1 MHFNILIIGS
11 GIAGLSLAN
20 RYPENISVGIFT
32 KKEEAESNTNY
43 AQGGLAAVT
52 NFKDSVSLHVK
63 DTLIAGDGICNEEV
77 VRMVVEEGPAVVE
90 DLLNWGVNFARYK
103 ENEETFDLGREGGHS
118 QRRVLHAGDITGRE
132 IERALVENSRQKNN
146 ISIYE
151 NHIAIDLITSN
162 KLKKLNNKN
171 KDKIDRVLG
180 AYFLDKTTNAVKTVS
195 ADFVVLATGGAGKV
209 FLYTSNPDISTGDGI
224 AMAHRTGAK
233 IANMEFYQFHPTIL
247 YHPEARSF
255 LISEALRG
263 EGGILKLK
271 DGTQF
276 MDNVHPLKS
285 LAPRDIVA
293 RTIDFEMKRTGNECV
308 YLDMTHKSREFLEK
322 RFPDIFKTTLSFGI
336 DMSKQ
341 WIPVVPAAHYLCG
354 GVLTDKNGLTSVGN
368 LYAIGEAAYTGLHG
382 ANRLASNSLLEGCV
396 FAKKAY
402 ESTMGEINILQSG
415 NTGHSSNNIINK
427 NKTETKLET
436 EIEINNKENS
446 KYKSI
451 NNYNYSNNSNNSNKN
466 NITANSKTNLP
477 EIPEWK
483 DFGLEGGD
491 EIIVITHNWDELRR
505 AMWNY
510 VGIVRSNK
518 RLERAKRRIDN
529 LLTEIK
535 EYYWNFKISSDLI
548 ELRNIAEVANLIITS
563 AMLRKESRGTHYTI
577 DYPNKDDINFKHPTV
592 L

>member
-43 AQGGLAAVT
+43 AQGGLAAVM
-52 NFKDSVSLHVK
+52 NIKDSVELHVK
-63 DTLIAGDGICNEEV
+63 DTLIAGDGICDEET
-77 VRMVVEEGPAVVE
+77 VRMVVEEGPAVAE
-90 DLLNWGVNFARYK
+90 DLLSWGVNFARYK

-132 IERALVENSRQKNN
+132 IERALVEASKTKSN
-146 ISIYE
+146 ISIFE
-151 NHIAIDLITSN
+151 NHIAIDLITSY
-162 KLKKLNNKN
+162 KLKKDEDKG
-171 KDKIDRVLG
+171 KDKSNRVLG
-180 AYFLDKTTNAVKTVS
+180 AYFLDKATNKVVTVS

-224 AMAHRTGAK
+224 AMAYRTGAK

-293 RTIDFEMKRTGNECV
+293 RTIDFEMKRTGDECV

-354 GVLTDKNGLTSVGN
+354 GVLTDKSGLTSVEN
-368 LYAIGEAAYTGLHG
+368 LYAIGEVAYTGLHG

-402 ESTMGEINILQSG
+402 ESTMEKINILQSG
-415 NTGHSSNNIINK
+415 HIGNSSYNINNK
-427 NKTETKLET
+427 NKTET
-436 EIEINNKENS
+436 EINNKENS

-451 NNYNYSNNSNNSNKN
+451 NNYSDSNNSNKN
-466 NITANSKTNLP
+466 NIAANGKTNLP

-491 EIIVITHNWDELRR
+491 ELIVITHNWDELRR
-505 AMWNY
+505 MMWNY

-529 LLTEIK
+529 LLEEIK
-535 EYYWNFKISSDLI
+535 EYYWNFKMSSDLI

>member
-20 RYPENISVGIFT
+20 RYPENISLGIFT

-43 AQGGLAAVT
+43 AQGGLAAVM
-52 NFKDSVSLHVK
+52 NIKDSVELHVK
-63 DTLIAGDGICNEEV
+63 DTLTAGDGICNEEV
-77 VRMVVEEGPAVVE
+77 VRMVVEEGPAVAE

-103 ENEETFDLGREGGHS
+103 ENNEETFDLGREGGHS

-146 ISIYE
+146 ISIFE

-162 KLKKLNNKN
+162 KLKKLNNKDN
-171 KDKIDRVLG
+171 KDKDKTDRVLG
-180 AYFLDKTTNAVKTVS
+180 AYFLDKTTNEVKTVS

-224 AMAHRTGAK
+224 AMAHRIGAK

-247 YHPEARSF
+247 YHPEAKSF

-263 EGGILKLK
+263 EGGVLRLK
-271 DGTQF
+271 DGTPF
-276 MDNVHPLKS
+276 MNNVHPLKS

-293 RTIDFEMKRTGNECV
+293 RTIDFEMKKTGYECV

-354 GVLTDKNGLTSVGN
+354 GVLTDKNGLTSVEN
-368 LYAIGEAAYTGLHG
+368 LYAIGEVAYTGLHG

-402 ESTMGEINILQSG
+402 ESTIEKLKTFKSENSANNYYNYNDNDKNI
-415 NTGHSSNNIINK
+415 TNI
-427 NKTETKLET
+427 
-436 EIEINNKENS
+436 NKEN
-446 KYKSI
+446 KHNGYDSI
-451 NNYNYSNNSNNSNKN
+451 NNIKNS
-466 NITANSKTNLP
+466 
-477 EIPEWK
+477 
-483 DFGLEGGD
+483 
-491 EIIVITHNWDELRR
+491 
-505 AMWNY
+505 
-510 VGIVRSNK
+510 
-518 RLERAKRRIDN
+518 
-529 LLTEIK
+529 EIK
-535 EYYWNFKISSDLI
+535 KLCRY
-548 ELRNIAEVANLIITS
+548 A
-563 AMLRKESRGTHYTI
+563 
-577 DYPNKDDINFKHPTV
+577 
-592 L
+592 

>member
-1 MHFNILIIGS
+1 MHFNVLIIGS

-20 RYPENISVGIFT
+20 RYPENVSVGIFT

-43 AQGGLAAVT
+43 AQGGLAAVM
-52 NFKDSVSLHVK
+52 NIKDSVELHVK
-63 DTLIAGDGICNEEV
+63 DTLIAGDGLCDEEV
-77 VRMVVEEGPAVVE
+77 VKMVVEEGPSVVE
-90 DLLNWGVNFARYK
+90 DLLSWGVNFARYK

-132 IERALVENSRQKNN
+132 IERALVEKSRSKSN
-146 ISIYE
+146 ISIFE
-151 NHIAIDLITSN
+151 NHIAIDFITSH
-162 KLKKLNNKN
+162 KLKKEKN
-171 KDKIDRVLG
+171 MPDKVLG
-180 AYFLDKTTNAVKTVS
+180 AYFLDRNNDRVVPVS
-195 ADFVVLATGGAGKV
+195 ADFVVIATGGAGKV

-224 AMAHRTGAK
+224 AAAYRIGAK
-233 IANMEFYQFHPTIL
+233 VANMEFYQFHPTIL
-247 YHPEARSF
+247 YHPEAKSF

-263 EGGILKLK
+263 EGGTLRLK
-271 DGTQF
+271 DGTPF
-276 MDNVHPLKS
+276 MDSVHPLKS

-308 YLDMTHKSREFLEK
+308 YLDMTHKSKEFLEK

-354 GVLTDKNGLTSVGN
+354 GILTDKDGLTSIDN
-368 LYAIGEAAYTGLHG
+368 LYAIGEVACTGLHG

-402 ESTMGEINILQSG
+402 ESTMKKMENIIKIKSVQLRDDDKSHKQHKHADKSHDLKYDDEK
-415 NTGHSSNNIINK
+415 NNNI
-427 NKTETKLET
+427 
-436 EIEINNKENS
+436 
-446 KYKSI
+446 
-451 NNYNYSNNSNNSNKN
+451 
-466 NITANSKTNLP
+466 
-477 EIPEWK
+477 IPEWK

-491 EIIVITHNWDELRR
+491 ELIVITHNWDELRR
-505 AMWNY
+505 TMWNY

-529 LLTEIK
+529 LIDEIK

-577 DYPNKDDINFKHPTV
+577 DYPTKDDKNFKHPTV

>member
-20 RYPENISVGIFT
+20 RYHENISVGIFT

-52 NFKDSVSLHVK
+52 NFKDSVDLHVK

-146 ISIYE
+146 ISIFE

-162 KLKKLNNKN
+162 KLKKLNNKDN
-171 KDKIDRVLG
+171 KDKDKIDRVLG
-180 AYFLDKTTNAVKTVS
+180 AYFLDKTTNDVKTVS

-247 YHPEARSF
+247 YHPEAKSF

-263 EGGILKLK
+263 EGGVLRLK
-271 DGTQF
+271 DGTPF

-293 RTIDFEMKRTGNECV
+293 RTIDFEMKRTGDECV

-354 GVLTDKNGLTSVGN
+354 GVLTDKHGLTSIEN

-402 ESTMGEINILQSG
+402 ESTIEKLKILQFG
-415 NTGHSSNNIINK
+415 NVGNSPNNINNK
-427 NKTETKLET
+427 NKT
-436 EIEINNKENS
+436 EINNKENS
-446 KYKSI
+446 KYNSI
-451 NNYNYSNNSNNSNKN
+451 DNYSNSNSDNSNKN
-466 NITANSKTNLP
+466 NITANGKDNLF

-510 VGIVRSNK
+510 VGIVRSDK

>member
-1 MHFNILIIGS
+1 MHFNVLIIGS
-11 GIAGLSLAN
+11 GIAGLSLAI
-20 RYPENISVGIFT
+20 RYPENVSVGIFT

-43 AQGGLAAVT
+43 AQGGLAAVM
-52 NFKDSVSLHVK
+52 NIKDSVDLHVK
-63 DTLIAGDGICNEEV
+63 DTLSAGDGLCDEEV
-77 VRMVVEEGPAVVE
+77 VKMVVEEGPSVVD

-103 ENEETFDLGREGGHS
+103 ENKETFDLGREGGHS

-132 IERALVENSRQKNN
+132 IERALVEKSRSKSN
-146 ISIYE
+146 ISIFE
-151 NHIAIDLITSN
+151 NHIAVDFITSH
-162 KLKKLNNKN
+162 KLKKQKKLP
-171 KDKIDRVLG
+171 DKVLG
-180 AYFLDKTTNAVKTVS
+180 AYFLDKNSDKVVSVS
-195 ADFVVLATGGAGKV
+195 ADFVVIATGGAGKV

-224 AMAHRTGAK
+224 AAAYRIGAK
-233 IANMEFYQFHPTIL
+233 VANMEFYQFHPTIL
-247 YHPEARSF
+247 YHPEAKSF

-263 EGGILKLK
+263 EGGTLRLK
-271 DGTQF
+271 DGTAF
-276 MDNVHPLKS
+276 MDTVHPLKS

-293 RTIDFEMKRTGNECV
+293 RTIDFEMKKTGDECV

-354 GVLTDKNGLTSVGN
+354 GVLTDKNGLTSVEN
-368 LYAIGEAAYTGLHG
+368 LYAIGEVACTGLHG

-402 ESTMGEINILQSG
+402 ESTMGKMASFG
-415 NTGHSSNNIINK
+415 KSSKVLNDFEPDNNDKSPDLNL
-427 NKTETKLET
+427 NRQNE
-436 EIEINNKENS
+436 NN
-446 KYKSI
+446 
-451 NNYNYSNNSNNSNKN
+451 
-466 NITANSKTNLP
+466 NL
-477 EIPEWK
+477 PEWK

-491 EIIVITHNWDELRR
+491 ELIVITHNWDELRR
-505 AMWNY
+505 MMWNY

-529 LLTEIK
+529 LIDEIK

-577 DYPNKDDINFKHPTV
+577 DYPAKDDKNFKHPTV

>member
-1 MHFNILIIGS
+1 
-11 GIAGLSLAN
+11 
-20 RYPENISVGIFT
+20 
-32 KKEEAESNTNY
+32 
-43 AQGGLAAVT
+43 
-52 NFKDSVSLHVK
+52 
-63 DTLIAGDGICNEEV
+63 
-77 VRMVVEEGPAVVE
+77 
-90 DLLNWGVNFARYK
+90 
-103 ENEETFDLGREGGHS
+103 
-118 QRRVLHAGDITGRE
+118 E

-146 ISIYE
+146 ISIFE

-162 KLKKLNNKN
+162 KLKKLNNKD
-171 KDKIDRVLG
+171 KDKDKDKDKADRVLG
-180 AYFLDKTTNAVKTVS
+180 AYFLDKTTNEVRTVS

-247 YHPEARSF
+247 YHPEAKSF

-263 EGGILKLK
+263 EGGVLRLK
-271 DGTQF
+271 DGTPF

-293 RTIDFEMKRTGNECV
+293 RTIDFEMKRTGDECV

-354 GVLTDKNGLTSVGN
+354 GVLTDKNGLTSVEN

-402 ESTMGEINILQSG
+402 ESTIEKLKILQSG
-415 NTGHSSNNIINK
+415 NAGNSPNNYYNDKDKTNINKENKYNGNDSINNINNK
-427 NKTETKLET
+427 NKT
-436 EIEINNKENS
+436 EINNKENI
-446 KYKSI
+446 KYNSL
-451 NNYNYSNNSNNSNKN
+451 NNYSDSDNSNTNNKQEYNLKN
-466 NITANSKTNLP
+466 NIAANSKTNLP

-510 VGIVRSNK
+510 VGIVRSDK

-529 LLTEIK
+529 LLAEIK